1 MLACRRVQES
11 CLLENV
17 LQPQRHRAL
26 LAVDVWCFL
35 ARFGSADLCR
45 AHCALLS
52 RLYVTSLADGFAGAS
67 DDSAACLHL
76 QLLIARLVKFLA
88 PEHQASAAARFKRV
102 FRTL

>member
-1 MLACRRVQES
+1 M
-11 CLLENV
+11 LENV

-52 RLYVTSLADGFAGAS
+52 RLYVTSLADGVAGAS

-88 PEHQASAAARFKRV
+88 PEHQASV
-102 FRTL
+102 SSI